1 MSNRGLHMRDVL
13 SKAKNWGD
21 FKAKIERLPPKQ
33 RGDCFETL
41 TKYYLQLDPKY
52 QTKLKTVW
60 FLKDVPAKVRK
71 RLNLPDAD
79 EGIDLVA
86 QTKDGEFWAIQ
97 CKYRSDERRTLSRRE
112 LSTFTDLCLWGLQ
125 KHLPGAYLHD
135 GGATQPQVTAPRRP
149 T

>member
-1 MSNRGLHMRDVL
+1 MSNRGLHMHGVL
-13 SKAKNWGD
+13 SKAKNWED
-21 FKAKIERLPPKQ
+21 FKARVERLPPKQ
-33 RGDCFETL
+33 RGDCFEAL

-86 QTKDGEFWAIQ
+86 ANQG
-97 CKYRSDERRTLSRRE
+97 RRILGDSMQVPLRRE
-112 LSTFTDLCLWGLQ
+112 Q
-125 KHLPGAYLHD
+125 VALPA
-135 GGATQPQVTAPRRP
+135 
-149 T
+149 